1 MDNTVILR
9 KLPRDNQG
17 YQNQDLIDQAV
28 GEGLRDFFQRVYGRR
43 IEECIKPNDT
53 VVLKP
58 NFVAEMNFNVS
69 RDKQR
74 MENPND
80 CFITNLAVIKAILK
94 ELNKIKDLKV
104 IIAESPMQFCRME
117 EILTEEFWKEIRTV
131 YQGEVEFADLR
142 RTIMDLNKTPVE
154 VQTNLRGMEHYVDFD
169 LGQDSMH
176 QKKAEYVK
184 RFRVTD
190 YPPKE
195 MRRFHTKEKHVYR
208 IARELI
214 EAQWIINVPKLK
226 THMKAGITGAM
237 KNFVGVV
244 GNKECLPHHIKGS
257 PLTGGDCHRDIS
269 IVKFLSEN
277 LLDGAN
283 ALIGTHKYLYYPLW
297 LLAHSLVSIRAKV
310 TKEKDLAGA
319 WYGNDTIW
327 RTVHDLNMCLYYGKS
342 DGSLGDSPQREI
354 ITVTDAIVSGEKE
367 GPMNPWPKY
376 LNAVVI
382 GNSTFC
388 VDMVNAALM
397 RFDGKF
403 LLHYEEVKKQKKY
416 PVFDKKSPLKIYG
429 DKGKNLTLKEIRQ
442 TESLYHEAAEGW
454 QEKLNG
460 GKGDCRG
467 KDYERNKKESKQDLE
482 RNSRKTAVSEKR
494 FVR

>member
-1 MDNTVILR
+1 MNNTVILK
-9 KLPRDNQG
+9 KLPENNRGYGNQR
-17 YQNQDLIDQAV
+17 QIDQAV
-28 GEGLRDFFQRVYGRR
+28 GEGLRNFFQQVYGKK
-43 IEECIKPNDT
+43 IEECIKSNDT

-69 RDKQR
+69 RDKQE
-74 MENPND
+74 MEHPND
-80 CFITNLAVIKAILK
+80 CFITNIAVIKGILK

-104 IIAESPMQFCRME
+104 MIAESPMQFCRMD
-117 EILTEEFWKEIRTV
+117 EILTEEFWKEMQEV
-131 YQGEVEFADLR
+131 YQGEIEFVDLR
-142 RTIMDLNKTPVE
+142 RTIMDLTKKPVE
-154 VQTNLRGMEHYVDFD
+154 VQTGLRGMEHYVDFD
-169 LGQDSMH
+169 LKQDSMH
-176 QKKAEYVK
+176 QKKIKYVR

-190 YPPKE
+190 YPPRE
-195 MRRFHTKEKHVYR
+195 MHKFHTKEKHVYR

-226 THMKAGITGAM
+226 THMKAGMTGAM

-257 PLTGGDCHRDIS
+257 PLTGGDCHKDVS

-283 ALIGTHKYLYYPLW
+283 TLIGTHKYLYYPLW
-297 LLAHSLVSIRAKV
+297 LCAHGLVAVRSRF

-327 RTVHDLNMCLYYGKS
+327 RTVHDLNVCLYYGRS
-342 DGSLGDSPQREI
+342 DGSLADSPQREI
-354 ITVTDAIVSGEKE
+354 ITITDAVVSGEKE

-376 LNAVVI
+376 LNAIVI

-403 LLHYEEVKKQKKY
+403 LFHYQEVKGDKKY
-416 PVFDKKSPLKIYG
+416 PLFDGESPLKVYG
-429 DKGKNLTLKEIRQ
+429 DNQKRLTLKEIGQ
-442 TESLYHEAAEGW
+442 TEALYHEAAKGW
-454 QEKLNG
+454 QEKLNRSVWQS
-460 GKGDCRG
+460 KG
-467 KDYERNKKESKQDLE
+467 N
-482 RNSRKTAVSEKR
+482 SEKY
-494 FVR
+494 F